1 MDITTYKPLTAEPF
15 KSCPEYM
22 EILPCPAL
30 RPYIRC
36 FWGSKGTVRSK
47 PEETPRKG
55 LVIPD
60 TCMDIILDIN
70 FTGGCY
76 GSFFCGIN
84 DLPFISCGENSNS
97 LTATFAI
104 RFYAWSVILFTGE
117 DMSSALNCAEDTERY
132 FSGFKR
138 ELEERLVYCSDIYT
152 RTQAAEKYLLERL
165 DTSKLDP
172 GLMNAVDYII
182 RSNGNIRV
190 PDICGYT
197 AVSLRTLERL
207 FVRNTGAA
215 PKKLVSMIRCQLL
228 WQDILRDGFDVQ
240 DAVLKYGYTD
250 QPHLLRD
257 FRRFCT
263 MTPSQ
268 LKKYAAQKV

>member
-15 KSCPEYM
+15 KSCPKYM

-47 PEETPRKG
+47 FEITPHKS

-70 FTGGCY
+70 FTGGSY

-84 DLPFISCGENSNS
+84 DLPFSSGGENSNS

-104 RFYAWSVILFTGE
+104 RFYAWSVVLFTGE
-117 DMSSALNCAEDTERY
+117 DMSSALNCAVDTERY
-132 FSGFKR
+132 FRGFKQ
-138 ELEERLVYCSDIYT
+138 ELEERLVYCQDIYT
-152 RTQAAEKYLLERL
+152 RTKAAEKYLLERL
-165 DTSKLDP
+165 NTSKLDP
-172 GLMNAVDYII
+172 GLMNAVDFII
-182 RSNGNIRV
+182 RSNGNIKIS
-190 PDICGYT
+190 DICGYT

-207 FVRNTGAA
+207 FVRNTGAV
-215 PKKLVSMIRCQLL
+215 PKKLVSMIRFQLL
-228 WQDILRDGFDVQ
+228 WQDILKDSFDVQ

-250 QPHLLRD
+250 QSHLLKD
-257 FRRFCT
+257 FRRFST

-268 LKKYAAQKV
+268 LKKYAAQRI